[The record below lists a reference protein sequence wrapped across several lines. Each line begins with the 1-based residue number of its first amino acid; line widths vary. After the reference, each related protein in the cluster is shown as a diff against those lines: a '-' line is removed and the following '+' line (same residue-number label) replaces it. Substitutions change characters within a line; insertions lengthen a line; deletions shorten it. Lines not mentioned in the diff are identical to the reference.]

1 MAEFIQDQL
10 QTVLPGLTVE
20 IKSVP
25 LNNSIELTR
34 KSDYELAIGTWGPD
48 YQDPMTYL
56 YNLVSP
62 NNTNYENK
70 DYDQLIADS
79 NTTYANDLATRWDT
93 MIKAEKLLVEET
105 AGIVPI
111 YQRARSIMVNPS

>member
-1 MAEFIQDQL
+1 
-10 QTVLPGLTVE
+10 
-20 IKSVP
+20 
-25 LNNSIELTR
+25 
-34 KSDYELAIGTWGPD
+34 
-48 YQDPMTYL
+48 MTYL

-111 YQRARSIMVNPS
+111 YQRARSIMVNPSLKGVYYPTFRTVNDHQVCIYGRISRSEQ